1 MKSTNSRLISAK
13 EISEKFK
20 LPYPTVN
27 HYTNLG
33 LFSVVKR
40 KGNVRLYRER
50 EVKKRL
56 DKISR
61 WKDEGYPLRLILK
74 LLKKEK

>member
-1 MKSTNSRLISAK
+1 MKNTNSKLISAK
-13 EISEKFK
+13 EISEKFSI
-20 LPYPTVN
+20 PYPTIN

-33 LFSVVKR
+33 FFSVVKR
-40 KGNVRLYRER
+40 KGNVRLYREE
-50 EVKKRL
+50 EVKRRL

-74 LLKKEK
+74 LLKKKK

>member
-1 MKSTNSRLISAK
+1 MKNTNSKLISAK
-13 EISEKFK
+13 EISEKFNI
-20 LPYPTVN
+20 PYPTIN

-33 LFSVVKR
+33 FFSVVKR
-40 KGNVRLYRER
+40 KGNVRLYREE
-50 EVKKRL
+50 EVKRCL

-74 LLKKEK
+74 LLKKKK